1 MNSEPRVPAILE
13 LPPGLLEAA
22 HMTPSELKLEL
33 ALTLFRQDK
42 LSFGKARELAGLSVI
57 DFQRE
62 LGRRNIPVHYDVIE
76 FEQDVATM
84 KAMGH
89 L

>member
-1 MNSEPRVPAILE
+1 MNDAAGAMLE

-22 HMTPSELKLEL
+22 RVTPAELKLEL
-33 ALTLFRQDK
+33 ALTLFQQDK
-42 LSFGKARELAGLSVI
+42 LSFGKARELAGLLAI

-62 LGRRNIPVHYDVIE
+62 LGRREIPIHYGVAD
-76 FEQDVATM
+76 FEQDMATL
-84 KAMGH
+84 KTMGM